1 MHQRQLGQG
10 IPAPLTRHTAGLVV
24 AAVEDMVVVHLT
36 QLIPA
41 GDVDDHAKVRA
52 LVYQAIVD

>member
-1 MHQRQLGQG
+1 MSPRTPYL
-10 IPAPLTRHTAGLVV
+10 P
-24 AAVEDMVVVHLT
+24 VEDLVVVHLT

-41 GDVDDHAKVRA
+41 GDVDDHAKVRT

>member
-1 MHQRQLGQG
+1 
-10 IPAPLTRHTAGLVV
+10 
-24 AAVEDMVVVHLT
+24 MVVYLT

-41 GDVDDHAKVRA
+41 GDLDDQAKLRA

>member
-1 MHQRQLGQG
+1 M
-10 IPAPLTRHTAGLVV
+10 
-24 AAVEDMVVVHLT
+24 EDMVVVHLT

-41 GDVDDHAKVRA
+41 GDVDDHAKVRT